1 MLEGVADLLSGQYG
15 MTGIAGGLL
24 ALMMTGIVV
33 LWRALVRERKRTSEL
48 VDKMLEMTAH
58 TAIMIERI
66 TSRGNRK

>member
-1 MLEGVADLLSGQYG
+1 MLESIADLLSGQYG
-15 MTGIAGGLL
+15 MTGVVGGLYG
-24 ALMMTGIVV
+24 LMMTGIVV

-66 TSRGNRK
+66 TRRGNQK